1 MCLKC
6 CTELLHRIVAQN
18 CAEADILYLTLT
30 FEFVV
35 ASFVLSALFLQQ
47 LLNWK
52 IRKFRNLEQHFERII
67 LLVDAF
73 DSDRINGLGKK

>member
-1 MCLKC
+1 M
-6 CTELLHRIVAQN
+6 
-18 CAEADILYLTLT
+18 
-30 FEFVV
+30 

-52 IRKFRNLEQHFERII
+52 IRKFRNLEQHFKRII

-73 DSDRINGLGKK
+73 DSDRINGLGNNISTLNNSIRDWVKKWTIWLSDENKW